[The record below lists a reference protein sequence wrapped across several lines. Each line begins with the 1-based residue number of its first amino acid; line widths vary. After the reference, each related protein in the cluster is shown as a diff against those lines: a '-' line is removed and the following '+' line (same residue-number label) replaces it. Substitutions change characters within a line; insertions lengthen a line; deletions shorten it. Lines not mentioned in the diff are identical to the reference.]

1 MLLLDSEVP
10 MAGPKIVA
18 LIPAYN
24 ESDHITA
31 VVQSVLQHLPVWV
44 VDDGSKD
51 DTAALAE
58 AAGAQVIRQVPN
70 QGKGAALVTGF
81 RRCLEEGVQAA
92 VMLDGDGQHDPQEIP
107 LFLESY
113 ARQPV
118 GLIIG
123 QREFSKMPPLRRRT
137 NTIGRWMFS
146 WAVGQDV
153 PDNQSGFRLVS
164 RPLLELL
171 VQNKETGF
179 EFEVDMI
186 TICLKRKLG
195 LAWVP
200 ISTIYRDEKSHIRPL
215 HHLVHYFRIVVQARR
230 IMRSDG

>member
-1 MLLLDSEVP
+1 MSD
-10 MAGPKIVA
+10 PKIIA

-24 ESDHITA
+24 ESVHIAA
-31 VVQSVLQHLPVWV
+31 VVQSARRHLPVWV
-44 VDDGSKD
+44 VDDGSQD
-51 DTAALAE
+51 DTATMAE
-58 AAGAQVIRQVPN
+58 RAGARVIRQMPN

-81 RRCLEEGVQAA
+81 RRALEEGFQAV
-92 VMLDGDGQHDPQEIP
+92 VMLDGDGQHNPQEITR
-107 LFLESY
+107 FLDAY

-123 QREFSKMPPLRRRT
+123 QREFSKMPPLRRCT

-146 WAVGQDV
+146 WAVGQDI
-153 PDNQSGFRLVS
+153 PDNQSGYRLVS

-171 VQNKETGF
+171 VENKEKGF

-186 TICLKRKLG
+186 TICLKHKLG
-195 LAWVP
+195 LVWVP

-215 HHLVHYFRIVVQARR
+215 HHLIHYFRIVAKARR
-230 IMRSDG
+230 EMRSS